1 MSPALPW
8 SQIETV
14 LLDMDGTLLDLK
26 FDSEFWL
33 QQVPQA
39 LAAAR
44 AIPLE
49 QARALIRA
57 EYHAVRHTMN
67 WYCFDYWS
75 DRLQLDIYA
84 MTTAHGPTARLREDT
99 LPFLQAL
106 RQSGRRTI
114 LLTNAHPYSLAV
126 KVEHTELDEYLDGM
140 ISTHHYGVPKEDQR
154 LWQQVQQDVQ
164 FDPAQTLFVDDAEVI
179 LDAARQ
185 FGIGYC
191 LGVENPDSAADVIR
205 FARHP
210 GIRDY
215 RTLLP
220 GILGQN
226 A

>member
-33 QQVPQA
+33 QRVPQA
-39 LAAAR
+39 LANAR
-44 AIPLE
+44 AIPL
-49 QARALIRA
+49 AAAHALIRQ

-75 DRLQLDIYA
+75 ERLNLDIYA
-84 MTTAHGPTARLREDT
+84 MTREHGPSARLREDT
-99 LPFLQAL
+99 LPFLHAL

-114 LLTNAHPYSLAV
+114 LLTNAHPFSLAV
-126 KVEHTELDEYLDGM
+126 KMEHTALDEHVDGL

-154 LWQQVQQDVQ
+154 LWQQVQHDLQ
-164 FDPAQTLFVDDAEVI
+164 FESVHTLFVDDAEVI
-179 LDAARQ
+179 LDAAHQ

-191 LGVENPDSAADVIR
+191 LGIENPDSAAAPIH
-205 FARHP
+205 FQRHP
-210 GIRDY
+210 GISDY

-220 GILGQN
+220 GILGLS